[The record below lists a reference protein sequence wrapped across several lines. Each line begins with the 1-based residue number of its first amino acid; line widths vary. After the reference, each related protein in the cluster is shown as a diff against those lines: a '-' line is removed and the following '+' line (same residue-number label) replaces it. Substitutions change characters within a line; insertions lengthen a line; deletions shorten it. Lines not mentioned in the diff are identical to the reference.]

1 MRRYR
6 YDGSFEG
13 YLCAVSR
20 CLADGVE
27 SAEFLHDS
35 SSEISLFQETAED
48 VATDMDAAILF
59 RERFVAAVSAEAF
72 TTLRYA
78 FHSGHPGRE
87 RLLWE
92 YLRLGLQA
100 GRRVGSMPADKRV
113 NSVQRLART
122 VVREVHKYMGF
133 IRFRE
138 VEEGFLYARIEPEA
152 DIIRFLAPHFAQ
164 RVGDRPWMIHDL
176 RRSRAAVYDLR
187 TWRLLRDIVLT
198 DSPCFTDAEH
208 EYAALWRR
216 YFQRLAIEA
225 RHNPELQRKLV
236 PLRNRNHMVEFDDP

>member
-1 MRRYR
+1 MGKYR

-13 YLCAVSR
+13 YLSAVSR

-27 SAEFLHDS
+27 AAEFLHDS
-35 SSEISLFQETAED
+35 SSEIGLFLEMAAD
-48 VATDMDAAILF
+48 VVTDKDAADVF
-59 RERFVAAVSAEAF
+59 MERFVATVSAEAF
-72 TTLRYA
+72 ITLRYA
-78 FHSGHPGRE
+78 FHSEHPCRE
-87 RLLWE
+87 RLLWQ
-92 YLRLGLQA
+92 YVRLGLQA
-100 GRRVGSMPADKRV
+100 GRRVDSMLADKRV
-113 NSVQRLART
+113 NSVERLART

-133 IRFRE
+133 VRFRE

-152 DIIRFLAPHFAQ
+152 DIIRFLAPHFVQ

-187 TWRLLRDIVLT
+187 TWCLLRDIVLT

-208 EYAALWRR
+208 QYAALWRR

-225 RHNPELQRKLV
+225 RHNPELQQKHV
-236 PLRNRNHMVEFDDP
+236 PMRNRKHMVEFDDP